1 MLDGKALGARLKE
14 LRVKNSITQ
23 SQLAEYLGVDQS
35 YISKF
40 ESGQRQLSALSLE
53 KLADLFGLPVESLLE
68 GEFHLEQ
75 LPFAMRARH
84 LEPEDLE
91 SIAVINRIAL
101 NLRDMQRMAEVHTD
115 NA

>member
-1 MLDGKALGARLKE
+1 MLDWKALGGRLKE

-40 ESGQRQLSALSLE
+40 ESGQRQLSVLSLE
-53 KLADLFGLPVESLLE
+53 RLSHLFGLPVESLLE

-75 LPFAMRARH
+75 IPFAMRARQ
-84 LEPEDLE
+84 LESEDLE

-101 NLRDMQRMAEVHTD
+101 NLRDMQRMAGAHTD

>member
-14 LRVKNSITQ
+14 LRVKSSITQ

-40 ESGQRQLSALSLE
+40 ESGERQLSVLSLE
-53 KLADLFGLPVESLLE
+53 KLAHLFGLPVESLLE

-75 LPFAMRARH
+75 IPFALRAKQ
-84 LEPEDLE
+84 LESEDLE

-101 NLRDMQRMAEVHTD
+101 NLRDMQRMAEVYTD

>member
-1 MLDGKALGARLKE
+1 MLDEKALGARLKE

-23 SQLAEYLGVDQS
+23 SQLGEYLGVDQS

-40 ESGQRQLSALSLE
+40 ESGQRQLSVLSLE
-53 KLADLFGLPVESLLE
+53 KLAHLFGLPVESLLE
-68 GEFHLEQ
+68 GEFCLEQ
-75 LPFAMRARH
+75 IPFSMRAKQ

-101 NLRDMQRMAEVHTD
+101 NLRDMQRMAEAHTG

>member
-40 ESGQRQLSALSLE
+40 ESGQRQLSVLSLE
-53 KLADLFGLPVESLLE
+53 KLAQSFWS
-68 GEFHLEQ
+68 
-75 LPFAMRARH
+75 
-84 LEPEDLE
+84 
-91 SIAVINRIAL
+91 SCRIGAGRRVFVSCRFPL
-101 NLRDMQRMAEVHTD
+101 Q
-115 NA
+115 

>member
-1 MLDGKALGARLKE
+1 MLDAKALGARLKK
-14 LRVKNSITQ
+14 LRAKNSITQ

-40 ESGQRQLSALSLE
+40 ESGQRQLSVLSLE
-53 KLADLFGLPVESLLE
+53 KLANLFGLPVESLLE